1 MDYIENIGKNIRSVR
16 TEKGLSQQALAD
28 KCGFSNTTLSAYE
41 NGKKTPGL
49 PTTAAIAKNLG
60 VSIERLYY
68 GDENNS
74 FINSVSDDGR
84 KIVNSI
90 YLLWEK
96 GVVSYND
103 LNPYMEINNVLYRD
117 TATKVEALLVR
128 HTSPILRLLNS
139 LCEFA
144 RKRETFSDP
153 EGYLEMLLSS
163 VASEINQEIA
173 DERKRMEQQK
183 K

>member
-1 MDYIENIGKNIRSVR
+1 MDYINNIGLNIRIVR
-16 TEKGLSQQALAD
+16 NEKGLSQQALAD

-49 PTTAAIAKNLG
+49 ITTATIAKNLG

-84 KIVNSI
+84 KIVNSV

-96 GVVSYND
+96 EVIYYND
-103 LNPYMEINNVLYRD
+103 NYPRVLGMR
-117 TATKVEALLVR
+117 ALYEGADAKELV
-128 HTSPILRLLNS
+128 SIGQYIEPILRLLKS
-139 LCEFA
+139 LNEF
-144 RKRETFSDP
+144 RLKKDTFPDP
-153 EGYLEMLLSS
+153 EAYLEMLLSS
-163 VASEINQEIA
+163 VAAEINKIIA
-173 DERKRMEQQK
+173 YRNPNMNN
-183 K
+183 